1 MNPFFVFAPA
11 VFQGGSVNDTAFLRK
26 NGRDTPGK
34 PGIAH
39 GFRIN
44 AITGRRHRISV
55 FCRPAIRTSE
65 ERQDMPA
72 VRYPPRSPPC
82 PIRQTGN
89 RYLKRLSGLS
99 DSLTW
104 IAPVK
109 FPTPGTGDIGNGKV
123 PVDFRQHPASCK
135 PDRCHGFSSA
145 SGRVRQ
151 FACDARVLRERIP
164 VVSCTCPVCQRYTAL
179 PLLSCGIRIH
189 GTSRCR

>member
-72 VRYPPRSPPC
+72 VRYLPRSPLSNPAD
-82 PIRQTGN
+82 RQ
-89 RYLKRLSGLS
+89 
-99 DSLTW
+99 
-104 IAPVK
+104 PV
-109 FPTPGTGDIGNGKV
+109 PEAA
-123 PVDFRQHPASCK
+123 FRS
-135 PDRCHGFSSA
+135 
-145 SGRVRQ
+145 VRQ
-151 FACDARVLRERIP
+151 SDVDSAGEIP
-164 VVSCTCPVCQRYTAL
+164 DTRDW
-179 PLLSCGIRIH
+179 
-189 GTSRCR
+189 